1 MENMSFEEMI
11 VAIEHLA
18 CSQGFYARLLRDIE
32 YLDENNPVEFD
43 RLVTE
48 LEAQNF
54 SDVLE
59 MIEYFEG

>member
-1 MENMSFEEMI
+1 MSFEEI
-11 VAIEHLA
+11 IDAIENLA

-32 YLDENNPVEFD
+32 YLDEHNPAEFNE
-43 RLVTE
+43 LVTE

-54 SDVLE
+54 SDALE